1 MRYEEMTRHKEGEVK
16 MKKSLLGTVVVVL
29 FVFFCVLT
37 VVKLQIDTNVKLAEA
52 ELIEEQN
59 RQIQD
64 EIDAMQ
70 NTLDQPKDEKYYEDK
85 AREMVNRYLPEE
97 IIFYNDLAK

>member
-1 MRYEEMTRHKEGEVK
+1 MRYEEITRLEKGKVK

>member
-1 MRYEEMTRHKEGEVK
+1 

-64 EIDAMQ
+64 EIDAIQ

>member
-1 MRYEEMTRHKEGEVK
+1 MTRHKEGEVK